1 MLLMTSYLV
10 TRATDRDHFF
20 FPNRFL
26 SILKNP
32 ILPQKII
39 GNDRWKIVWGFFFPF
54 DKFVTVFEVSLICPL
69 VKQF

>member
-39 GNDRWKIVWGFFFPF
+39 GNDRWKIVWGFFSP
-54 DKFVTVFEVSLICPL
+54 LISS
-69 VKQF
+69 